1 MTKNTTEAK
10 RVAITLS
17 AEISH
22 ALRLLAALRNRKP
35 TEIVDEFLGKNGLKQ
50 ALQVEMILT
59 AAEKELNAPEP
70 KETTGKT
77 HDEIMHQRLLA
88 SPEAMPEVN
97 TRSTTIAAP
106 VEIADS
112 SNEEIDY

>member
-50 ALQVEMILT
+50 ALQV
-59 AAEKELNAPEP
+59 
-70 KETTGKT
+70 
-77 HDEIMHQRLLA
+77 
-88 SPEAMPEVN
+88 
-97 TRSTTIAAP
+97 
-106 VEIADS
+106 
-112 SNEEIDY
+112 